1 MLDQQK
7 QALIGLFTRALTA
20 IGAGSLPVTLERPK
34 LAEHGDVA
42 CTVALQSAKI
52 LHKAPRQIAE
62 QLFAEAEEQC
72 AARYAQYEKL
82 AAQK

>member
-52 LHKAPRQIAE
+52 DRKSVV
-62 QLFAEAEEQC
+62 
-72 AARYAQYEKL
+72 
-82 AAQK
+82 